1 MADIIRD
8 EYGNT
13 YKIKEDEH
21 KQRVQLGKGAQGAV
35 YKLDK
40 YDNVVVKTVGVNQ
53 SNFQEDNWLL
63 KNEKKYNNLYKKV
76 LHIKSFDDISHVA
89 VPLALLE
96 KPCCGYLM
104 RFMTDMIPI
113 QSMMLAKNIIY
124 QIEDT
129 NVLFEFFD
137 KKAKD
142 LALKKEVQTNKDKLQ
157 SALNKLLG
165 KSRSANRSIY
175 ENILRK
181 QYGDENYGLKRRLLI
196 LKNLARILC
205 DLEKQNLVYCDISPK
220 NVFVSQNPEYEEV
233 WLIDVDNLNYEASI
247 KHSLYTPY
255 YGAPEVVNGQKNT
268 LRSDCYSFALL
279 AYEFLTFT
287 KAFCGKLYL
296 ESFAEASWDSDAFTD
311 DALSG
316 DEKAERGLLP
326 YVNDPLDDSNRTYAG
341 VDIKN
346 LQIPLLENL
355 FVKTFSKE
363 GREDPFARPTIHD
376 WYKAIRETLLR
387 IDKED
392 RENKKIYTLEV
403 YDRFIFEKDEELTN
417 ELECIEEKLIHS
429 YSFEKPKK
437 AMLEELPWFLFA
449 DGLAI
454 DDGEKI
460 VVTIDKNLNMKVVND
475 SIPLDL
481 RVLQKIDTSD
491 VKREAYVYYKG
502 VAIKHLAIK

>member
-53 SNFQEDNWLL
+53 SSLQEDNWLL

-76 LHIKSFDDISHVA
+76 LLIKSFDDIPHVA
-89 VPLALLE
+89 SPLALLE

-113 QSMMLAKNIIY
+113 QSMMLAKDIIY
-124 QIEDT
+124 KIEDP
-129 NVLFEFFD
+129 NVLL
-137 KKAKD
+137 KL
-142 LALKKEVQTNKDKLQ
+142 LAEESKELLLKKGALEDMHEVRQELFA
-157 SALNKLLG
+157 SLNT
-165 KSRSANRSIY
+165 RSNRSVY

-181 QYGDENYGLKRRLLI
+181 QYGGLKRRLLI

-205 DLEKQNLVYCDISPK
+205 DLEKQSLVYCDISPK
-220 NVFVSQNPEYEEV
+220 NVFISQNPEYAEV

-247 KHSLYTPY
+247 KRSLYTPY
-255 YGAPEVVNGQKNT
+255 YGAPEVVMGKKNT

-279 AYEFLTFT
+279 AYEFLTFS
-287 KAFCGKLYL
+287 KAFFGKLYYD
-296 ESFAEASWDSDAFTD
+296 ESSNGASWDSDDFTD

-326 YVNDPLDDSNRTYAG
+326 YVNDPLDDNNRTYAG

-346 LQIPLLENL
+346 LQIPLLEDL
-355 FVKTFSKE
+355 FVQTFSEE
-363 GREDPFARPTIHD
+363 GRKDPFARPTIHD
-376 WYKAIRETLLR
+376 WYKAIRETLLK

-392 RENKKIYTLEV
+392 RENKKTYTLEV
-403 YDRFIFEKDEELTN
+403 YDRFLFEKDEELTN
-417 ELECIEEKLIHS
+417 ELKCIEEKLTHS

-437 AMLEELPWFLFA
+437 AKLEELPWFLFA
-449 DGLAI
+449 DGLSI
-454 DDGEKI
+454 DDGEKN

-481 RVLQKIDTSD
+481 RVLQKINTADA
-491 VKREAYVYYKG
+491 KQEAYVYYKG
-502 VAIKHLAIK
+502 VAIKHLVIK